1 MESEHS
7 VEWLLSCWGEEDP
20 AGSRRVNKLSQ
31 LLAVE
36 VRGAP
41 LHSLPLQQL
50 TCFPDLQEPEEVLRH
65 SLLCWKIVREA
76 RPIVSKFNPAAQKEG
91 KSGHKGGFLRLLVVG

>member
-20 AGSRRVNKLSQ
+20 AGRQVNKLSQ

-50 TCFPDLQEPEEVLRH
+50 TCFPDLQELEEVLRH

>member
-1 MESEHS
+1 MGGESGLWSGCCPGVKKTRE
-7 VEWLLSCWGEEDP
+7 V
-20 AGSRRVNKLSQ
+20 RQRVNKLSQ

-50 TCFPDLQEPEEVLRH
+50 TCFPDLQELEEVLRH